1 MANNIISL
9 ISQIRSKAN
18 KLIINELE
26 KAGIDG
32 VVPSHG
38 SILHVLAMQ
47 ESCSMQELAKKI
59 NRTKPTVT
67 VLVKKLVAIGLVEKI
82 TSPVD
87 ARINLIRLSAKG
99 NNIMPK
105 IKIISKTLINT
116 TLKGFSEKEIQEV
129 SSYLARLADNLS

>member
-18 KLIINELE
+18 KLIIKELE

-32 VVPSHG
+32 IVPSHG
-38 SILHVLAMQ
+38 GILHVLAMH

-82 TSPVD
+82 ASPVD

-99 NNIMPK
+99 NNLMPEIKK
-105 IKIISKTLINT
+105 ISTTLINT

-129 SSYLARLADNLS
+129 NSYLTRLADNLS